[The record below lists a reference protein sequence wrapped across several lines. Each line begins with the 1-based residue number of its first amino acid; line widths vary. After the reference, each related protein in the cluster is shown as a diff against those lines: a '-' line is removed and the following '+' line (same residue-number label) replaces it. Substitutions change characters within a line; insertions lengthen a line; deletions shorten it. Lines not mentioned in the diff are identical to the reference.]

1 MKPYTYLIGWPEH
14 NTWYY
19 GVRYAT
25 GCNPSDLWNPYTT
38 SSKHVD
44 AFVAEHGA
52 PSVREIRRTFKNT
65 IQARVWEERVLKRM
79 KVVGNDRWLNKTDNK
94 SIAPLYGKDHPHYG
108 KTGDAHHCYGA
119 KSPMKTQESRER
131 TRQRML
137 SLGNDHWWSNPEFI
151 SRNVASKSGSN
162 HHMKRPEVAEKV
174 SGKNNWIFQQPGALE
189 KRRQQ
194 FVEMNKARKGL
205 HYRKVACCHCHNEF
219 GAQVV
224 KQHEKKCKSNLTSSV
239 GNTDKTVYNNLVGS
253 I

>member
-44 AFVAEHGA
+44 AFVAEHGV

-94 SIAPLYGKDHPHYG
+94 SIA
-108 KTGDAHHCYGA
+108 T
-119 KSPMKTQESRER
+119 TIW
-131 TRQRML
+131 QR
-137 SLGNDHWWSNPEFI
+137 SS
-151 SRNVASKSGSN
+151 
-162 HHMKRPEVAEKV
+162 
-174 SGKNNWIFQQPGALE
+174 ALW
-189 KRRQQ
+189 
-194 FVEMNKARKGL
+194 
-205 HYRKVACCHCHNEF
+205 
-219 GAQVV
+219 
-224 KQHEKKCKSNLTSSV
+224 
-239 GNTDKTVYNNLVGS
+239 
-253 I
+253 

>member
-19 GVRYAT
+19 GVRYAN

-79 KVVGNDRWLNKTDNK
+79 KVVGNDRWLNKHDSMSPPIQSGET
-94 SIAPLYGKDHPHYG
+94 
-108 KTGDAHHCYGA
+108 HHA
-119 KSPMKTQESRER
+119 KQIEYRKNHPMKRPEARM
-131 TRQRML
+131 RQHNNW
-137 SLGNDHWWSNPEFI
+137 LGNKNPMT
-151 SRNVASKSGSN
+151 NPDVVAKKVAKTSGDT
-162 HHMKRPEVAEKV
+162 HHMKRPEISNKV
-174 SGKNNWIFQQPGALE
+174 SGKNNYIYKDPEALL
-189 KRRQQ
+189 KRRIQ
-194 FVEMNKARKGL
+194 FIEMNKLRLGT
-205 HYRKVACCHCHNEF
+205 HYRKIGCQYCGREIGATTHKKHETHC
-219 GAQVV
+219 QT
-224 KQHEKKCKSNLTSSV
+224 NLTSSV